1 MVFVLSFFLEAY
13 GSYLPSL
20 YIKAQHPS
28 LVLDEF
34 AFIGLFFAGTGT
46 LTFASYEIFLIL
58 EFLNTLGIGC
68 SIRIRSKVY
77 LLSIIE
83 CVVLW

>member
-46 LTFASYEIFLIL
+46 
-58 EFLNTLGIGC
+58 
-68 SIRIRSKVY
+68 
-77 LLSIIE
+77 
-83 CVVLW
+83 